1 MALVQEKHWH
11 EGSRQRDHCNGQ
23 AGYEMYSQPSLS
35 RKRPVGG
42 CAVLV
47 KAHVKGTSLHRFQD
61 HTTGCGFEAVMV
73 RVAGTNVACVSLYL
87 QSGHF
92 IDGEVNA
99 NILAELRSFLSSLR
113 CPWFVAGDWNSHLPD
128 VLGTRLNEVLKGQ
141 FLGVG
146 QGTAGGVNELD
157 FALIHPSMHRCVRVQ
172 SDWMVPFK
180 PHCALHFTWQAES
193 VKDLVPGLRV
203 FSDDFDPVTQDERQ
217 GQIQPVRPNKALI
230 LEFQAEDP
238 ITVQCAAFSATA
250 EAAGTLGAEA
260 GARAA
265 RYRGR
270 RLWETQYGFA
280 GGGSP
285 GYARRVHHRIRLWF
299 SP

>member
-1 MALVQEKHWH
+1 
-11 EGSRQRDHCNGQ
+11 
-23 AGYEMYSQPSLS
+23 
-35 RKRPVGG
+35 
-42 CAVLV
+42 
-47 KAHVKGTSLHRFQD
+47 
-61 HTTGCGFEAVMV
+61 MV

-141 FLGVG
+141 FVGIG

-180 PHCALHFTWQAES
+180 LHCALHFTWQAES

-203 FSDDFDPVTQDERQ
+203 FSDDFDPVTQEERQ

-250 EAAGTLGAEA
+250 EAAGTLGSS
-260 GARAA
+260 
-265 RYRGR
+265 RGR
-270 RLWETQYGFA
+270 GSHCQVQRTALMGNPVQVCRWYGREHAFWTQVGVLAMRTAYTTASGC
-280 GGGSP
+280 GSVP
-285 GYARRVHHRIRLWF
+285 
-299 SP
+299 